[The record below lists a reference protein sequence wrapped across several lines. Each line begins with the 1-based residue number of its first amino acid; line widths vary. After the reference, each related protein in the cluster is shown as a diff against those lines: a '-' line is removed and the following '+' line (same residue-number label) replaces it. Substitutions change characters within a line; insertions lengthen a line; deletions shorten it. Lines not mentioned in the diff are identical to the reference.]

1 MEGYFRQNLKCL
13 QEKEYYYGPQTKE
26 MENMQPSSGCLMQGM
41 TVDWIDLEKIAE
53 YWVPLYINECDV
65 GAISD
70 AEKKSRN
77 KIYPLYLYY
86 EEKEFI
92 YMMINYD
99 MTEIVST
106 SRIVILVGQ
115 EKLLEFFGA
124 QDVTAPTVICNDA
137 DGVIRK
143 KIGKIC
149 EEKQKTLQQ
158 MQSELSAY
166 YKENSDKIRDNI
178 LNGTASV
185 CILKYEFEPHKF
197 KRAYQDMKEAFE
209 RNGWQ
214 VTICNERDSIFATPT
229 VAQVYR
235 YRPDMVIQINK
246 SRHSEVFLG
255 EPVELLD
262 MDDMVY
268 INWMQDIW
276 PGFWNKRYAGSL
288 GERDYIFST
297 FDSWVLKKYDFA
309 KKNVIYQGI
318 VPADCHSFDIQ
329 PVSEEYMEYV
339 CDISFIGSVS
349 SNASVSDFIYTSLL
363 PYFNEQ
369 EINRITDGI
378 VTVLESV
385 YDSQTEQYIS
395 KPQMLE
401 NVLAG
406 LKDELRFH
414 DEVET
419 LVYRVFTV
427 VRYNALRLLILRQL
441 AEQKKYKIILYGDSQ
456 PEIEGISYG
465 GKILNPQELSRAI
478 QCSKI
483 SIQINSDATM
493 NQRVIECLLSHV
505 PLMVFQVEE
514 QYDMS
519 NLKQYLAEGEGFAYF
534 KTKKELL
541 DKCEQLLHNTQAR
554 DELAEKGYQK
564 ARERLTTDA
573 VFGYLMDGVREKLR
587 QET

>member
-1 MEGYFRQNLKCL
+1 
-13 QEKEYYYGPQTKE
+13 
-26 MENMQPSSGCLMQGM
+26 
-41 TVDWIDLEKIAE
+41 
-53 YWVPLYINECDV
+53 
-65 GAISD
+65 
-70 AEKKSRN
+70 
-77 KIYPLYLYY
+77 
-86 EEKEFI
+86 
-92 YMMINYD
+92 
-99 MTEIVST
+99 
-106 SRIVILVGQ
+106 
-115 EKLLEFFGA
+115 
-124 QDVTAPTVICNDA
+124 
-137 DGVIRK
+137 
-143 KIGKIC
+143 
-149 EEKQKTLQQ
+149 
-158 MQSELSAY
+158 
-166 YKENSDKIRDNI
+166 
-178 LNGTASV
+178 
-185 CILKYEFEPHKF
+185 
-197 KRAYQDMKEAFE
+197 
-209 RNGWQ
+209 
-214 VTICNERDSIFATPT
+214 
-229 VAQVYR
+229 
-235 YRPDMVIQINK
+235 
-246 SRHSEVFLG
+246 
-255 EPVELLD
+255 
-262 MDDMVY
+262 
-268 INWMQDIW
+268 
-276 PGFWNKRYAGSL
+276 
-288 GERDYIFST
+288 
-297 FDSWVLKKYDFA
+297 
-309 KKNVIYQGI
+309 